1 METMP
6 TTNLKQTF
14 CSFRERCVW
23 LQTCINTF
31 EALYSSGHGVEKLLR
46 ETAPAFFGDLNII
59 LQEYIL
65 LQICNLTDPAE
76 SYDAA
81 LRRKVPNL
89 TVAHLNELLKAEGL
103 LTVQIEAAAKS
114 LAHYRNLVERSRN
127 KLISHLD
134 KTTVLAG
141 TILGEHAR
149 SDVDAFFENLHQYCD
164 GVGHSVLEGPLD
176 FRVTSGP
183 GDVMDLLKHLNGG
196 VYPHD

>member
-1 METMP
+1 MESVP
-6 TTNLKQTF
+6 TKNLQETF
-14 CSFRERCVW
+14 SSFRERCVW
-23 LQTCINTF
+23 VQTCFNTF

-46 ETAPAFFGDLNII
+46 ETAPAFFGDVNVI

-76 SYDAA
+76 SFDPA
-81 LRRKVPNL
+81 LRRRVPNL
-89 TVAHLNELLKAEGL
+89 TVAHLNELLRVEGL
-103 LTVQIEAAAKS
+103 MTPEIEIAAKG

-127 KLISHLD
+127 KLISHFD

-141 TILGEHAR
+141 NALGAHAR

-176 FRVTSGP
+176 FSVTSGP
-183 GDVMDLLKHLNGG
+183 GDALDLLKHLNGG
-196 VYPHD
+196 LYPHG